1 MTDREKLIAL
11 LNEAGQRCGDIECYD
26 CEECEYAGEINGC
39 VAFIADH
46 LLANGVVVREKG
58 EWTEHQ
64 HTSYDDMRE
73 ENVIWFTYACS
84 ECGGEVMND
93 YDFCPNCGA
102 DMRKGENG

>member
-1 MTDREKLIAL
+1 MREKLIAL
-11 LNEAGQRCGDIECYD
+11 MVEAESLCAAIDCYD
-26 CEECEYAGEINGC
+26 DAALCEYAGEVNGC
-39 VAFIADH
+39 AAFRADH

-73 ENVIWFTYACS
+73 EDVIWFTYACS
-84 ECGGEVMND
+84 VCGGEVMSD

-102 DMRKGENG
+102 DMRKVEKP